1 MVTIQALGVG
11 PYHGSTHL
19 CLALPIRRP
28 PPLSGLCFTHRDW
41 QLEKG
46 KRKRRRRKWKKRRKK
61 GGKREEGKRKDSL
74 DLEITK
80 MRQIMLSDG
89 SDS

>member
-28 PPLSGLCFTHRDW
+28 PPILAYVLHIGTGNLKKEK
-41 QLEKG
+41 EKG
-46 KRKRRRRKWKKRRKK
+46 
-61 GGKREEGKRKDSL
+61 GEGNGKREEKREEKERKEKEKTHS
-74 DLEITK
+74 T
-80 MRQIMLSDG
+80 
-89 SDS
+89 